1 MEGLRG
7 ATRSASRAS
16 AASVR
21 LWRLCSPRRAV
32 ECGENATDRAALG
45 CAAERVWRVQGL
57 RGLSRL
63 CVGFS
68 GFRAHSCVE
77 LGSCVCECGNFSA
90 VGCALVCCTS
100 ECGELKVLQTHTLV
114 GPEAERHRSEIH
126 RVWREHDRKTVGNGT
141 KQAKPQRIRDYNCS
155 AGGSECG
162 PKVERVVVHTRG
174 RSSSLGRSVETRRSD
189 DLYTFPF
196 EAIHLGLQNSIT
208 MLASSS
214 SHAIAIRFYQPPHR
228 GVQRCGLAHSV
239 SASPDP
245 PAATRALRSLGGG
258 VNKRA
263 PRTNSEPAAHRSGA
277 GGAPGT
283 AARHEQIR
291 RPNAPPSRPGTARA
305 ATATCPGSRRAWAAL
320 SA

>member
-1 MEGLRG
+1 MASWWAARGDSGGSKASVARWRVGRGDSPGRRGECGEMEGLRG

-32 ECGENATDRAALG
+32 ECGENAMDRAALG

-174 RSSSLGRSVETRRSD
+174 RSSS
-189 DLYTFPF
+189 
-196 EAIHLGLQNSIT
+196 
-208 MLASSS
+208 
-214 SHAIAIRFYQPPHR
+214 PPK
-228 GVQRCGLAHSV
+228 
-239 SASPDP
+239 
-245 PAATRALRSLGGG
+245 AL
-258 VNKRA
+258 
-263 PRTNSEPAAHRSGA
+263 
-277 GGAPGT
+277 
-283 AARHEQIR
+283 AARPFSCVCVTLLEFLNVKHL
-291 RPNAPPSRPGTARA
+291 TMFF
-305 ATATCPGSRRAWAAL
+305 C
-320 SA
+320 

>member
-32 ECGENATDRAALG
+32 ECGENAMDRAALG

-174 RSSSLGRSVETRRSD
+174 RSSSRE
-189 DLYTFPF
+189 
-196 EAIHLGLQNSIT
+196 
-208 MLASSS
+208 
-214 SHAIAIRFYQPPHR
+214 
-228 GVQRCGLAHSV
+228 
-239 SASPDP
+239 SAD
-245 PAATRALRSLGGG
+245 
-258 VNKRA
+258 
-263 PRTNSEPAAHRSGA
+263 GA
-277 GGAPGT
+277 
-283 AARHEQIR
+283 E
-291 RPNAPPSRPGTARA
+291 
-305 ATATCPGSRRAWAAL
+305 
-320 SA
+320 